1 MSRNRSSSEMSVDFL
16 KRLGL
21 FVVFV
26 LAQTMVLG
34 HIHLFGY
41 ATPLV
46 YVYFVSMFPR
56 SYPKWS
62 ILLWSFVMGLTIDI
76 FSNTPGVAAA
86 SLTLLGVVQP
96 YLFELFA
103 PRDSF
108 DDLRPSIKTIG
119 MMKYL
124 YYIIILVVLY
134 CLVFFTLETFSFFD
148 LVEWLQCI
156 GGSAVI
162 TLVLIL
168 TFESVASRQG

>member
-62 ILLWSFVMGLTIDI
+62 ILL
-76 FSNTPGVAAA
+76 
-86 SLTLLGVVQP
+86 
-96 YLFELFA
+96 
-103 PRDSF
+103 
-108 DDLRPSIKTIG
+108 
-119 MMKYL
+119 
-124 YYIIILVVLY
+124 
-134 CLVFFTLETFSFFD
+134 
-148 LVEWLQCI
+148 
-156 GGSAVI
+156 
-162 TLVLIL
+162 
-168 TFESVASRQG
+168 

>member
-1 MSRNRSSSEMSVDFL
+1 ML

-34 HIHLFGY
+34 RIHLFGY

-86 SLTLLGVVQP
+86 SLTLLG
-96 YLFELFA
+96 L
-103 PRDSF
+103 
-108 DDLRPSIKTIG
+108 PSAAMARQMAK
-119 MMKYL
+119 
-124 YYIIILVVLY
+124 
-134 CLVFFTLETFSFFD
+134 
-148 LVEWLQCI
+148 
-156 GGSAVI
+156 
-162 TLVLIL
+162 
-168 TFESVASRQG
+168 ASKEAFIV